1 MKTINYD
8 ALQVEQAWL
17 NVSEQLQQR
26 NNLLSQGIS
35 RLERQA
41 AGLPIAS
48 RLLILRYH
56 LRHSLRRLTA
66 ETRQLPKNADDAQ
79 RLHQQ
84 WMHVHQLHFL
94 LRQIDTELHT
104 ARADSNEFGQW
115 LASLETRV
123 YRSAL
128 VRLN

>member
-8 ALQVEQAWL
+8 GLRVEQAWL

-26 NNLLSQGIS
+26 NTLLSQGIS
-35 RLERQA
+35 RLERQSA
-41 AGLPIAS
+41 DLPVAS

-66 ETRQLPKNADDAQ
+66 ETRQFPKNADDAQ
-79 RLHQQ
+79 RLRQQ

-94 LRQIDTELHT
+94 LRQIDGELYI
-104 ARADSNEFGQW
+104 ARADSNTFGQW